1 MAAVIAVAVTWL
13 VAAAA
18 QTTHYPTKPMR
29 IVVPLPPAGS
39 TDIVAR
45 LVAQKFNEAWGQPV
59 IVDNRPGAGTTLGS
73 EQIGRAH
80 V

>member
-1 MAAVIAVAVTWL
+1 MSVSAGQAWIAAVIAVAVIWPA
-13 VAAAA
+13 AAAA

-45 LVAQKFNEAWGQPV
+45 LVAQKLNEAWG
-59 IVDNRPGAGTTLGS
+59 
-73 EQIGRAH
+73 
-80 V
+80 